1 MLITFKVSNFL
12 SFSEEQSLSMIPS
25 ITENNDLIKIEAIRL
40 LRKGVI
46 FGANS
51 SGKSNFIKAI
61 AFGKELV
68 LDGFSNKHRNK
79 YSKIASINKDKESSF
94 EYTFYSNGKFYS
106 YGFSFVLFE
115 GRFTNEYLYEID
127 SEDNEK
133 LLFSRL
139 ENDFIWKIETKAETE
154 NKLKEQL
161 QEKPN
166 CLLINL
172 TALASGFE
180 CLVNVYQWFLNKVIV
195 SFQNQDFMRL
205 ESGLMKS
212 RSQFEKFLKNYDT
225 GIEKIL
231 FRKIDPESLK
241 KHGEEIYKRI
251 NAEMERSNTSFG
263 IRLKDAL
270 YNFDYVNGEFEVYE
284 VYLRHQHSELDY
296 EFGEESDGTRRMF
309 DLMDIII
316 SPIPNAIYLI
326 DEINRSIHPLLTEK
340 YILSFK
346 NCLKENNV
354 QLLFTTHEANLLR
367 EELLRRDEVWF
378 VEKQADNSSKIFSL
392 DIFQKENEKD
402 LGKAYLAGRYGGIP
416 LLDKS
421 GDE

>member
-25 ITENNDLIKIEAIRL
+25 IFDNNDLIKIENIKL

-68 LDGFSNKHRNK
+68 IEGFSNKHRNK
-79 YSKIASINKDKESSF
+79 YSKIASGNKDRESNF

-106 YGFSFVLFE
+106 YGFSFVLSE
-115 GRFTNEYLYEID
+115 GKFTGEYLYEID
-127 SEDNEK
+127 YNDNEK
-133 LLFSRL
+133 LLFSRT
-139 ENDFIWKIETKAETE
+139 ENEFVWKFETKEKQKKIEE
-154 NKLKEQL
+154 LL
-161 QEKPN
+161 QEQPN
-166 CLLINL
+166 RLLINIS
-172 TALASGFE
+172 ALSLGFE
-180 CLVNVYQWFLNKVIV
+180 SLFNVYQWFLNKVIV
-195 SFQNQDFMRL
+195 SFQNQEFMRL

-225 GIEKIL
+225 GICKIL
-231 FRKIDPESLK
+231 FRKLDLENLK
-241 KHGEEIYKRI
+241 KHGEEIYQRIIKEMKR
-251 NAEMERSNTSFG
+251 STTSFG

-270 YNFDYVNGEFEVYE
+270 YNFDCVNGEFEVYE
-284 VYLRHQHSELDY
+284 VFLRHQSSELDY

-340 YILSFK
+340 YLLSFK

-367 EELLRRDEVWF
+367 EDLLRRDEVWF
-378 VEKQADNSSKIFSL
+378 VEKQTDNSSKIFSL

-416 LLDKS
+416 LLYKS